1 MNEFIHNL
9 EDLIPIDG
17 NTCLSCG
24 YTSNYLINGH
34 ICYFCNSV
42 TYIVSNNFNYND
54 KFKILFSTNNF
65 LKNELIRINKKK
77 KINKLD
83 NTNIINNFI
92 KKKKSIRKDELKIFD
107 KFCIKNKL
115 DKRNISKGRFLIKR
129 KYRNF
134 GSIRYTKR
142 QKLAKNK
149 NRGYNGQFC
158 KKL

>member
-9 EDLIPIDG
+9 GDLIPIDG

-24 YTSNYLINGH
+24 DTSNDLINGH
-34 ICYFCNSV
+34 ICYFCNSI

-54 KFKILFSTNNF
+54 KFKILLSTNNF
-65 LKNELIRINKKK
+65 LKNELIRKNKK

-83 NTNIINNFI
+83 NKNIINNFI
-92 KKKKSIRKDELKIFD
+92 KKKKSRREEELN
-107 KFCIKNKL
+107 KFNKLCIKNKL

-134 GSIRYTKR
+134 GSIRYTKK
-142 QKLAKNK
+142 QKLAKIK
-149 NRGYNGQFC
+149 NRGYKGQFC